1 MNTITKRVLILTLF
15 LLSFIPF
22 SIVAQ
27 SQDVIKMKDDL
38 TSKIDSCN
46 KNLLNLDQKLKISMM
61 TMANKSREYDAM
73 TEFFNQKKLF
83 GEEYQILMY
92 KYMYKDT
99 SQNNLDSIYYYFKR
113 ADNQYLN
120 SHEDVT
126 LLINSLRGH
135 FVAWCS
141 NNSYSELAIHT
152 LKQNIEYNSIRK
164 LNYNLWTYLRLVQ
177 IYRTT
182 GNHKQAIESG
192 KIGLNQANTH
202 KLAFELKVCIA
213 SEIAESYYILGDF
226 QNSLIYCDSILS
238 YTHNI
243 PDKFQPE
250 LGSNFYNLA
259 LIDFYAMTS
268 VAYSSTKNFE
278 QALIMLRKLE
288 AMFPKAKILGYPDNA
303 RNQFLAQK
311 YWVNMVYNYQKG
323 DYPKAMEYL
332 NKNKE
337 LAIPFALTPDY
348 KNTPKWEALINEKLG
363 NYKEANSALKDQL
376 HFADSINRANTDKEV
391 SSLWATFEVDKA
403 QQAKENSESK
413 VRIIAI
419 STSIIIFISVILI
432 IYFVVTNRKLKKK
445 NQLLFKQQKNQS
457 SSIPFVISRKE
468 EASQEEISENTEQTL
483 YLRIIEYLQTT
494 QQYTD
499 PDISRESLA
508 REMGTNRQYIIDA
521 ISNNTNMSFNE
532 FINNFRIDYSHNLLL
547 KEENILI
554 KEVYTEAGFKYRN
567 TFSQLFKEKFGMS
580 PSEFRDC
587 ANEDKRKR

>member
-1 MNTITKRVLILTLF
+1 MNIKTKRGLILTLF
-15 LLSFIPF
+15 FLSFIPF

-27 SQDVIKMKDDL
+27 SQDVLQMKEAL
-38 TSKIDSCN
+38 ISKIDSCN
-46 KNLLNLDQKLKISMM
+46 KNLLKLDQKLKISMM

-73 TEFFNQKKLF
+73 AEFFNQKKLF

-99 SQNNLDSIYYYFKR
+99 SPNNLDSIYYYFKKS
-113 ADNQYLN
+113 DNQYLN

-164 LNYNLWTYLRLVQ
+164 LNDNLWTYLRLVQ

-192 KIGLNQANTH
+192 KTGLNQANTH

-226 QNSLIYCDSILS
+226 QNSLVYCDSILS

-268 VAYSSTKNFE
+268 AAYSSTKNFE
-278 QALIMLRKLE
+278 QALVMLGKLE
-288 AMFPKAKILGYPDNA
+288 AIFPKAKILGYPDNA
-303 RNQFLAQK
+303 RDQFLAQK
-311 YWVNMVYNYQKG
+311 NWVNMVYNYQKG
-323 DYPKAMEYL
+323 DYAKAMEYL

-376 HFADSINRANTDKEV
+376 HFTDSINRANTDKEV

-419 STSIIIFISVILI
+419 STSIIIFISAILL

-457 SSIPFVISRKE
+457 STIPFVINRKE

-483 YLRIIEYLQTT
+483 YLRIIEYLQTSR
-494 QQYTD
+494 QYTD
-499 PDISRESLA
+499 SAISRESLA
-508 REMGTNRQYIIDA
+508 KELGTNRQYIIDA
-521 ISNNTNMSFNE
+521 ISNNANMSFNE
-532 FINNFRIDYSHNLLL
+532 FINNFRIDYARDLLL
-547 KEENILI
+547 NEDNILI
-554 KEVYTEAGFKYRN
+554 KEVYTEAGFKNRN

-580 PSEFRDC
+580 PSEFREC
-587 ANEDKRKR
+587 ANEEKIKR